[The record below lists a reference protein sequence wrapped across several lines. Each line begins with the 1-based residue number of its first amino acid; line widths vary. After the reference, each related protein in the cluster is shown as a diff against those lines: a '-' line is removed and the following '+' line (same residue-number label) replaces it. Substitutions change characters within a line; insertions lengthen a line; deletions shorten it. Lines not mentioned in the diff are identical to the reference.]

1 MAMRWNFRVT
11 FRQAGRLKFVLAKS
25 ALSNSGKV
33 PNQIN
38 SVPSQIDSLLRE
50 NFSLLAHETVVS
62 CYSRMIGC
70 KAGHRVGG
78 SGCTRRKL
86 T

>member
-1 MAMRWNFRVT
+1 MPMRWNFRVT

-33 PNQIN
+33 PNQII

-50 NFSLLAHETVVS
+50 NFLLWPA
-62 CYSRMIGC
+62 SRYLRMVEKLVTGV
-70 KAGHRVGG
+70 GVGG
-78 SGCTRRKL
+78 CTGH